1 MVRFV
6 PAIGFLPSP
15 ACRTPLLCLLVHYHL
30 LLSSSTLLWVAR
42 LLVFMRS
49 CLALLNCIL
58 PGLAGVAVPAS
69 SFMQIGDQQ
78 VEQKTAC
85 VCMCAAQTDM
95 RTHAMSQECLF
106 HLQQVCCLRV
116 LVLASPVHSF
126 DLVCAAQSH
135 LTPLYEKRV
144 IRQNPRAS
152 CFL

>member
-85 VCMCAAQTDM
+85 VCMCCTNG
-95 RTHAMSQECLF
+95 HAHTRHEPGMFVSPSTS
-106 HLQQVCCLRV
+106 V
-116 LVLASPVHSF
+116 LLASAGAGLPG
-126 DLVCAAQSH
+126 
-135 LTPLYEKRV
+135 P
-144 IRQNPRAS
+144 
-152 CFL
+152 